1 MKARAAGTLMALLG
15 AACSSSH
22 RIQLPAAITDHAW
35 SGSSFY
41 AKASAMHWQQR
52 DSMALDWFN
61 RGQVPRFWRRFP
73 IIKIHG
79 RDSGGRAVSI
89 LLRVSPDY
97 LVLGYDA
104 DWVRVPTTPMAAQ
117 QMMDKV
123 GAVFPTSLIV
133 DSIWSQAKLTLAPLP
148 MVAYRDSGAT
158 MYAHH
163 LMIEGQRGGL
173 PGLIAGIKKDV
184 VSSPKLLE
192 RSHRVA
198 IYGWHRPDGRPIQPL
213 YVGHVNW
220 YVDYSHGIRFVLN
233 EVRLNGRRLLLT
245 NLLADG
251 RYRHLLSRED
261 SSRYIRY

>member
-1 MKARAAGTLMALLG
+1 MLMALLG
-15 AACSSSH
+15 AACSSSY
-22 RIQLPAAITDHAW
+22 RIQLTTASADHAW

-52 DSMALDWFN
+52 DSMALEWFS
-61 RGQVPRFWRRFP
+61 RGQVPYFWRRFQTV
-73 IIKIHG
+73 KITG
-79 RDSGGRAVSI
+79 RDSGGQAVVTR
-89 LLRVSPDY
+89 LWVSPDY
-97 LVLGYDA
+97 LVLGHDA
-104 DWVRVPTTPMAAQ
+104 DWARVPITPMAAQ

-133 DSIWSQAKLTLAPLP
+133 DSIWSQAKLKLAPLP
-148 MVAYRDSGAT
+148 MYAHRDSGAT

-163 LMIEGQRGGL
+163 LMIEGQRAGQ

-184 VSSPKLLE
+184 VTSNRLLVRE
-192 RSHRVA
+192 RRVA
-198 IYGWHRPDGRPIQPL
+198 IYGWHWPNGRAIQPV
-213 YVGHVNW
+213 YAGHINW

-233 EVRLNGRRLLLT
+233 EVRLNGRRRMLTDLLS
-245 NLLADG
+245 DS